1 MATKTT
7 VIKTTTTK
15 PAAAPKKSAPAPKAA
30 AKPAA
35 KSVATPVNA
44 TPVKTAKPST
54 AAPDTAKPAV
64 KKTPT
69 KSKTAIAT
77 PVAKKSNS
85 KTKQSMALFI
95 DVDNVGI
102 SRENLLEIL
111 FFVNGKYNVEL
122 CKLYG
127 FNEETLPGIKEIADD
142 YNLTTVGKMKF
153 KTPGENCLD
162 PRLLIDAYECA
173 VNNANCI
180 DCIFVWCYPCDLG
193 HLFEKIVS
201 LGIATATIDNRA
213 FDCKNKYVSQV
224 FKIYSPYNFAL
235 DTPMYGQVQNLTPEQ
250 VATVA
255 LPVEPEPEPQPH
267 EIAPKIEPVETSSL
281 PNPPVENNAPRPTVQ
296 VPDDLETLD
305 GKPIPVLP
313 RREVLERHSPQQAA
327 AKPAQSAPD
336 ADEGIVD
343 MISQKLNIFNSEPD
357 LAPARMA
364 AYDTNNNPKSTENT
378 VSLIDV
384 MRKAGVLGD
393 IDDNKPKKYEDT
405 IGDL

>member
-7 VIKTTTTK
+7 AKKTTTTK
-15 PAAAPKKSAPAPKAA
+15 PAATPKKSAPAPKAA
-30 AKPAA
+30 AKTAA
-35 KSVATPVNA
+35 KSVATPA
-44 TPVKTAKPST
+44 KTTSAPST
-54 AAPDTAKPAV
+54 IKSATN
-64 KKTPT
+64 KTST
-69 KSKTAIAT
+69 RSKTVIAT
-77 PVAKKSNS
+77 PIAKKSNQ
-85 KTKQSMALFI
+85 KAKQSMALFI

-153 KTPGENCLD
+153 KVPGENCLD

-173 VNNANCI
+173 VNNVNCI
-180 DCIFVWCYPCDLG
+180 DCIFVWCYPCDLAY
-193 HLFEKIVS
+193 LFEKIVA

-224 FKIYSPYNFAL
+224 FKIYSPYNFVL

-255 LPVEPEPEPQPH
+255 LPVEPEPEPQPN
-267 EIAPKIEPVETSSL
+267 EIAPKIEPIETSSL
-281 PNPPVENNAPRPTVQ
+281 PNPPVDNNAPRPTVQ
-296 VPDDLETLD
+296 APDDLETLD

-313 RREVLERHSPQQAA
+313 RREVLERHSPQQAT
-327 AKPAQSAPD
+327 AKLDQSTSD
-336 ADEGIVD
+336 NDDGIVD
-343 MISQKLNIFNSEPD
+343 MITQKLNIFNSEPD
-357 LAPARMA
+357 LAPAKMA
-364 AYDTNNNPKSTENT
+364 AYDINNQPADNT

-384 MRKAGVLGD
+384 MRKAGVL
-393 IDDNKPKKYEDT
+393 DDVDVNKPKKYEDT